1 MDFLENVEALK
12 SEIKKELEKDI
23 EIERLKVIYLILL
36 GESGVVI

>member
-1 MDFLENVEALK
+1 MDCLENVEALK
-12 SEIKKELEKDI
+12 CEIKKELEKDI